1 MSATLDTEKA
11 DVLTGLLRRDGGR
24 YSTRRVIPKDL
35 RPAYGGKEV
44 IVKALGTAD
53 PAEAKRLHVALWAAQ
68 DREFAEARAAMAAA
82 EKAPVVEPPPEQAGT
97 TPRQVNVDEYAA
109 SALTALRRKREQ
121 YAAAGKLDD
130 FHDEAR
136 ANLTVYRAILKGG
149 DNLGLSLTEA
159 EALRNANRAI
169 LRGEGAAALAAAP
182 AAKPTA
188 SGGPRIPLAD
198 VLDKWKAERTPQP
211 RTVRDLTRT
220 VKRFEA
226 VVGKLAV
233 QDVTKQHVIAFKDAL
248 LAEGKTPENINV
260 IIPFLG
266 TLFNYAVDNDLIPS
280 NHAKLKKFPEKKRA
294 KDKRREFNK
303 DELGALFSGPVHKAG
318 SRPIGGAGEAA
329 YWLPLLALYT
339 GARQTELGQLH
350 PDDVYEEAYFG
361 EGDTEKSAWVMRFA
375 ENEERGQKVKNEGSE
390 RRVPI
395 HADLIALGFLKVV
408 AAAKAERRTRI
419 FHKINPT
426 AEGELMGNWSKWFSR
441 YLRKVCG
448 VTDDRVVF
456 HSFRHSFKHYARDV
470 DVPTEVSN
478 EITGHETG
486 DVANQYG
493 GLEYPL
499 RPLVEGMALYR
510 VPGFTLPPPPA
521 SLR

>member
-11 DVLTGLLRRDGGR
+11 DVLTGLIRRDGGR
-24 YSTRRVIPKDL
+24 YTTRRIIHKDL
-35 RPAYGGKEV
+35 LPAYGGKKV
-44 IVKALGTAD
+44 ITKALGTSD
-53 PAEAKRLHVALWAAQ
+53 PAEAKRRHVALWAAL
-68 DREFAEARAAMAAA
+68 DREFAEVRAAMAAA
-82 EKAPVVEPPPEQAGT
+82 KKAPTVETKAAKPIDIDA
-97 TPRQVNVDEYAA
+97 YAA
-109 SALTALRRKREQ
+109 RALVGLRKKRAE
-121 YAAAGKLDD
+121 YLAAGRLDD
-130 FHDEAR
+130 FNLEAR
-136 ANLTVYRAILKGG
+136 EGLETYQAILDGG
-149 DNLGLSLTEA
+149 DDLGLSLPEA
-159 EALRNANRAI
+159 EGMRVATLAI
-169 LRGEGAAALAAAP
+169 LTGEGAAALAAAP
-182 AAKPTA
+182 AAKPPVY
-188 SGGPRIPLAD
+188 SGPRVPLAD

-220 VKRFEA
+220 LKRFEA

-260 IIPFLG
+260 IIPFFG
-266 TLFNYAVDNDLIPS
+266 TLFNYAVDNDLIPA
-280 NHAKLKKFPEKKRA
+280 NPAKLKKLPEKKRA

-303 DELGALFSGPVHKAG
+303 EELKALFSGPVHIDGA
-318 SRPIGGAGEAA
+318 RPIGGGGEAS

-339 GARQTELGQLH
+339 GARQTELGQLWT
-350 PDDVYEEAYFG
+350 DDVYEESYLD
-361 EGDTEKSAWVMRFA
+361 EEDNEHSAWVMRFV
-375 ENEERGQKVKNEGSE
+375 ENEERGQRVKTEGSE

-395 HADLIALGFLKVV
+395 HPDLIALGFLKVV
-408 AAAKAERRTRI
+408 ASAKSRGPARI

-441 YLRKVCG
+441 YLRKARG
-448 VTDDRVVF
+448 VTDERVVF
-456 HSFRHSFKHYARDV
+456 HSFRHSFKHYAREV
-470 DVPTEVSN
+470 KVPTEVSN

-486 DVANQYG
+486 DVAEQYG

>member
-11 DVLTGLLRRDGGR
+11 DVLTGLFRREGGR
-24 YSTRRVIPKDL
+24 YTTRRIIPKDL
-35 RPAYGGKEV
+35 RPAYDGREV
-44 IVKALGTAD
+44 ITKALGTAD
-53 PAEAKRLHVALWAAQ
+53 PAEAKRLHVALWAAL

-82 EKAPVVEPPPEQAGT
+82 DRTPAVEAKAAAKLI
-97 TPRQVNVDEYAA
+97 DIDAYAA
-109 SALTALRRKREQ
+109 RALVGLRKKRAE
-121 YAAAGKLDD
+121 YLAAGRLED
-130 FHDEAR
+130 FNLEAR
-136 ANLTVYRAILKGG
+136 EGLETYQAILDGG
-149 DNLGLSLTEA
+149 DAVGLSLPEA
-159 EALRNANRAI
+159 EGMRVATLAI
-169 LRGEGAAALAAAP
+169 LTGEGAAALAAAP
-182 AAKPTA
+182 AVKPTA
-188 SGGPRIPLAD
+188 SGGPRVPLAD

-266 TLFNYAVDNDLIPS
+266 TLFNYAVDNDLIPA
-280 NHAKLKKFPEKKRA
+280 NPAKLKKLPEKKRA

-303 DELGALFSGPVHKAG
+303 DELKALFSGPVHKAG

-361 EGDTEKSAWVMRFA
+361 DGDTEKSAWVMRFA

-395 HADLIALGFLKVV
+395 HADLIALGFLKVA
-408 AAAKAERRTRI
+408 AAAKAERRARI

-456 HSFRHSFKHYARDV
+456 HSFRHSFKHYAREV

>member
-11 DVLTGLLRRDGGR
+11 DVLTGLIRRDGGR
-24 YSTRRVIPKDL
+24 YSTRRIIPLDL
-35 RPAYGGKEV
+35 RPAYGGKRE

-82 EKAPVVEPPPEQAGT
+82 DRTPAVEAKAAAKPIDIDA
-97 TPRQVNVDEYAA
+97 YAA
-109 SALTALRRKREQ
+109 RALVALRKKRAK
-121 YAAAGKLDD
+121 YFAAGRLED
-130 FHDEAR
+130 FNLEAR
-136 ANLTVYRAILKGG
+136 EGLETYQTILDGG
-149 DNLGLSLTEA
+149 DAVGLSLSEA
-159 EALRNANRAI
+159 EGMRVATLAI
-169 LRGEGAAALAAAP
+169 LTGEGAAALAAAP
-182 AAKPTA
+182 AVKPTA
-188 SGGPRIPLAD
+188 SGGPRVPLAD

-248 LAEGKTPENINV
+248 LSEGKSPGNINV

-266 TLFNYAVDNDLIPS
+266 TLFNYAVDNDLIPA
-280 NHAKLKKFPEKKRA
+280 NPAKGIKVADKRRA
-294 KDKRREFNK
+294 KDKRLHFDR
-303 DELGALFSGPVHKAG
+303 DELKAMFSGPVHTDGA
-318 SRPIGGAGEAA
+318 RPVGGGGEAA

-350 PDDVYEEAYFG
+350 PDDVYEESY
-361 EGDTEKSAWVMRFA
+361 EGPDGNELSAWVMRFA
-375 ENEERGQKVKNEGSE
+375 ENEERGQKVKTEGSE
-390 RRVPI
+390 RRIPI
-395 HADLIALGFLKVV
+395 HPDLIALGLLKVV
-408 AAAKAERRTRI
+408 AAAKAERRARV

-426 AEGELMGNWSKWFSR
+426 AAGELMGNWSKWFSR

-448 VTDDRVVF
+448 VADERVVF
-456 HSFRHSFKHYARDV
+456 HSFRHSFKHYARACGLDKAV
-470 DVPTEVSN
+470 NDA
-478 EITGHETG
+478 ITGHDSG
-486 DVANQYG
+486 DVADDYG

-499 RPLVEGMALYR
+499 RPLVEGMARYR

>member
-11 DVLTGLLRRDGGR
+11 DVLTGLIRRDGGR
-24 YSTRRVIPKDL
+24 YSTRRIIPLDI
-35 RPAYGGKEV
+35 RPAYGGKRE

-82 EKAPVVEPPPEQAGT
+82 DKTPAAEAKAAAKPIDIDA
-97 TPRQVNVDEYAA
+97 YAA
-109 SALTALRRKREQ
+109 RALVGLRKKRAE
-121 YAAAGKLDD
+121 YLAAGRLED
-130 FHDEAR
+130 FNLEAR
-136 ANLTVYRAILKGG
+136 EGLETYQAILDGG
-149 DNLGLSLTEA
+149 DDLGLSLPEA
-159 EALRNANRAI
+159 EGMRVATLAI
-169 LRGEGAAALAAAP
+169 LTGEGAAALAAAP
-182 AAKPTA
+182 AVKPTV
-188 SGGPRIPLAD
+188 SGGPRVPLVD
-198 VLDKWKAERTPQP
+198 VLDKWKAERTPKP
-211 RTVRDLTRT
+211 RTVLDLTRT
-220 VKRFEA
+220 VERFEA
-226 VVGKLAV
+226 VVGKMAV
-233 QDVTKQHVIAFKDAL
+233 QDVTKQHIIAFKDAL

-266 TLFNYAVDNDLIPS
+266 TLFNYAVDNDLIPA
-280 NHAKLKKFPEKKRA
+280 NPAKLKKLPEKKRA

-303 DELGALFSGPVHKAG
+303 EELKALFSGPVHTDGA
-318 SRPIGGAGEAA
+318 RPVGGGGEAA

-350 PDDVYEEAYFG
+350 PDDVYEEAYLG

-408 AAAKAERRTRI
+408 AAAKAERRARI

-426 AEGELMGNWSKWFSR
+426 AGGELMGNWSKWFSR
-441 YLRKVCG
+441 YLRKERG
-448 VTDDRVVF
+448 ITDERVVF
-456 HSFRHSFKHYARDV
+456 HSFRHSFKHYARAV
-470 DVPTEVSN
+470 KVPTEVSN

-486 DVANQYG
+486 DVADQYG
-493 GLEYPL
+493 GDYPL
-499 RPLVEGMALYR
+499 RPMVEGMARYR

>member
-11 DVLTGLLRRDGGR
+11 DVLTGLFRREGGR
-24 YSTRRVIPKDL
+24 YTTRRIIPKDL
-35 RPAYGGKEV
+35 RPAYDGREV
-44 IVKALGTAD
+44 ITKALGTAD
-53 PAEAKRLHVALWAAQ
+53 PAEAKRLHVALWAAL

-149 DNLGLSLTEA
+149 DNLGLSLSEA

-188 SGGPRIPLAD
+188 SGGLRVPLAD

-248 LAEGKTPENINV
+248 LSEGKTPGNINV

-266 TLFNYAVDNDLIPS
+266 TLFNYAVDNDLIPA
-280 NHAKLKKFPEKKRA
+280 NPAKGIKVADKRRA
-294 KDKRREFNK
+294 KDKRLHFDR
-303 DELGALFSGPVHKAG
+303 DELKAMFSGPVHIDGA
-318 SRPIGGAGEAA
+318 RPVGGGGEAA

-350 PDDVYEEAYFG
+350 PDDVYEEAYLDEEGG
-361 EGDTEKSAWVMRFA
+361 EHSAWVMRFA
-375 ENEERGQKVKNEGSE
+375 ENEERGQKVKTEGSE

-395 HADLIALGFLKVV
+395 HSDLIALGFLKVV
-408 AAAKAERRTRI
+408 AAAKAERRPRI

-441 YLRKVCG
+441 YLRKACG
-448 VTDDRVVF
+448 VADDRVVF
-456 HSFRHSFKHYARDV
+456 HSFRHSFKHYARACRLDKAV
-470 DVPTEVSN
+470 NDA
-478 EITGHETG
+478 ITGHETG
-486 DVANQYG
+486 ETGDDYG
-493 GLEYPL
+493 PEYPL
-499 RPLVEGMALYR
+499 HPLVEGMARYR